1 MDYKLDYKF
10 KPGDKVTVRKDLSHR
25 EGYKMLSGET
35 PYDAIIA
42 IPSMENLRGKQVT
55 IESYDCCGSAMCYR
69 VKENSRYWS
78 DEMFEESKKPFTC
91 KSLL

>member
-10 KPGDKVTVRKDLSHR
+10 KPGDKVTVRKDLSDR
-25 EGYKMLSGET
+25 KIYKMLSGET
-35 PYDAIIA
+35 PYDDIIA
-42 IPSMENLRGKQVT
+42 IYSMENLRGKQVT
-55 IESYDCCGSAMCYR
+55 IESYDCCGSVMCYR
-69 VKENSRYWS
+69 VKESSRYWT